1 MDDYQEEVW
10 ESKIEDENISK
21 ITVWFY
27 DIKQE
32 KKRKRLGVRLP
43 GVSHLFP
50 PKDRVHYKKISQNY
64 KIVLW

>member
-27 DIKQE
+27 HIKRGE
-32 KKRKRLGVRLP
+32 KN
-43 GVSHLFP
+43 
-50 PKDRVHYKKISQNY
+50 KKNA
-64 KIVLW
+64 